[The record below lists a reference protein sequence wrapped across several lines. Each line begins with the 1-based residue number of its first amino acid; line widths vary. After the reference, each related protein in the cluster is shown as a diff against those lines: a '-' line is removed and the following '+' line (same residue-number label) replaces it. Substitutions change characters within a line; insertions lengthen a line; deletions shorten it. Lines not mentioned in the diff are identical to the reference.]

1 LTKPVKNN
9 FEKDI
14 QECLTV
20 LNNGG
25 IILYPTDT
33 VWGIGCDATN
43 VKAVQKVFELKQRAD
58 NKALIVLVTEEQDI
72 LQYVAAP
79 DMEIF
84 DYLAS
89 DEKPTTVIYEGAIG
103 LADPLLGQDGSVGI
117 RICQDLFC
125 RQLIKRFQKPIV
137 STSANISGQPTPMR
151 FTDIDT
157 ALMSRVD
164 YTVQWRQ
171 DDEKEGQPS
180 RIIRWEKGKVEVI
193 RP

>member
-1 LTKPVKNN
+1 
-9 FEKDI
+9 
-14 QECLTV
+14 
-20 LNNGG
+20 
-25 IILYPTDT
+25 
-33 VWGIGCDATN
+33 
-43 VKAVQKVFELKQRAD
+43 
-58 NKALIVLVTEEQDI
+58 
-72 LQYVAAP
+72 
-79 DMEIF
+79 MEIF

-89 DEKPTTVIYEGAIG
+89 NEKPTTVIYEGAIG
-103 LADPLLGQDGSVGI
+103 LADPLIGQDGSVGI
-117 RICQDLFC
+117 RICQDPFC

-157 ALMSRVD
+157 AIMSRVD

-180 RIIRWEKGKVEVI
+180 RIIRWKNGKVEII